1 VKKIIIAD
9 DNKTF
14 LMYLGLLLKR
24 LEFQVMPAENGF
36 EVLRLARLAEA
47 DVILLDIHM
56 TGLDGFAVLRHI
68 KEDAETSHIPVI
80 MLSADASAETGEKC
94 RQLGC
99 FDYLKKPM
107 RVNELHDSLQR
118 CFFSEKGTNRKHLR
132 VSFNKK
138 VILTHKGTAYELYTE
153 TLSEGGIYVRK
164 ENPFPVGS
172 EVVVQCSLGE
182 RGSVRMKGNVIY
194 TKKLFGDFLT
204 LPPGMAIAFNG
215 LSPEEGKA
223 LKGYIED
230 LMAKDIFESQGEEL
244 FQREESAK

>member
-1 VKKIIIAD
+1 MKKIIIAD

-36 EVLRLARLAEA
+36 EVLRLARLAET
-47 DVILLDIHM
+47 DLVLLDIHM
-56 TGLDGFAVLRHI
+56 TGLDGYAVLRHL
-68 KEDAETSHIPVI
+68 KEDAETSRIPVI
-80 MLSADASAETGEKC
+80 MLSADAKDEAMERC

-99 FDYLKKPM
+99 FDYLKKPL
-107 RVNELHDSLQR
+107 RVDQLHDSLQR
-118 CFFSEKGTNRKHLR
+118 CFFSENGTNRKHLR
-132 VSFNKK
+132 ISFNKK
-138 VILTHKGTAYELYTE
+138 VTLTHDGIEYELFTE
-153 TLSEGGIYVRK
+153 TLSEGGMYLRK
-164 ENPFPVGS
+164 EDPFAVGS

-182 RGSVRMKGNVIY
+182 KGSVSVKGNVIY

-215 LSPEEGKA
+215 LSPEDGKA

-230 LMAKDIFESQGEEL
+230 IMAKDIFESQGEEL
-244 FQREESAK
+244 FKREEHA

>member
-1 VKKIIIAD
+1 MKKIIIAD

-47 DVILLDIHM
+47 DLVLLDIHM
-56 TGLDGFAVLRHI
+56 TGLDGFAVLRHL

-80 MLSADASAETGEKC
+80 MLSSDAKDEAMERC

-99 FDYLKKPM
+99 YDYLKKPL
-107 RVNELHDSLQR
+107 RVDQLHDSLQR
-118 CFFSEKGTNRKHLR
+118 CFFSEKGTSRKHLR

-138 VILTHKGTAYELYTE
+138 VTLTHDGTDYELFTE
-153 TLSEGGIYVRK
+153 TLSEGGMYLRK
-164 ENPFPVGS
+164 EDPLAVGS
-172 EVVVQCSLGE
+172 EVVVRCSLGE
-182 RGSVRMKGNVIY
+182 RGSVRLKGSVIY

-204 LPPGMAIAFNG
+204 LAPGMAVAFDG

-244 FQREESAK
+244 FKREEHA

>member
-1 VKKIIIAD
+1 MKKIIIAD

-24 LEFQVMPAENGF
+24 LEFQVMPAESGID
-36 EVLRLARLAEA
+36 VLRLARLAAA

-80 MLSADASAETGEKC
+80 MLSGDASEDAAEKC

-99 FDYLKKPM
+99 FDYLKKPL
-107 RVNELHDSLQR
+107 RVDQLHDSLQR
-118 CFFSEKGTNRKHLR
+118 CFFSKNGTNRKHLR

-138 VILTHKGTAYELYTE
+138 VILTYGGHDYELYTE

-164 ENPFPVGS
+164 EDPFAVGS
-172 EVVVQCSLGE
+172 EVVVQCRLGE
-182 RGSVRMKGNVIY
+182 RGTVRVKGNVIY

-215 LSPEEGKA
+215 ISPDDAKA

-230 LMAKDIFESQGEEL
+230 IMAKDIFESQGEEL
-244 FQREESAK
+244 FKREESVG